1 MTFTTDADPRKQSA
15 PPPAERLVSIPRQ
28 LGSLSRIRIPLPRV
42 SNSPVLSGRP
52 RLRQLMGVC
61 GWAAVLGGISFIIAI
76 RGIWG
81 SLTADPP
88 GWYTPSATLVGLVG
102 IALTVGSF
110 VTVER
115 RRTPWTLLSAATAFL
130 IAAMTMTVNAF

>member
-1 MTFTTDADPRKQSA
+1 VTFTTDADPRDQD
-15 PPPAERLVSIPRQ
+15 PPAPAERVLTIPRQ

-42 SNSPVLSGRP
+42 ASSPLAGRP
-52 RLRQLMGVC
+52 RLRQLIGVC
-61 GWAAVLGGISFIIAI
+61 GWAAVLGGISLIVAI

-81 SLTADPP
+81 SITTNPP
-88 GWYTPSATLVGLVG
+88 GWYQPSVTLVGLIG

-110 VTVER
+110 ATVER

-130 IAAMTMTVNAF
+130 IAAMTLTVNAF